1 MSSPHSPCGLGPGV
15 SAGVASALCR
25 LPPRRWIACIG
36 LFRGELPTEVEQE
49 VCGFRGG
56 AGRADDGPI
65 ILADDVQPGT
75 EVIGVPDGR
84 HDAERGA
91 DEGAP
96 HLGDQLFAPIFFRT
110 ERASLIAV
118 EPARSE
124 EHTSELQS
132 LLRNSSAVF
141 CLKK

>member
-36 LFRGELPTEVEQE
+36 LIRGELTTEVEQD

-75 EVIGVPDGR
+75 AVIGVPAGR
-84 HDAERGA
+84 PDAQRGA
-91 DEGAP
+91 DEGAT
-96 HLGDQLFAPIFFRT
+96 HLTGPLLDALFYRTHRPTPI
-110 ERASLIAV
+110 SI
-118 EPARSE
+118 
-124 EHTSELQS
+124 
-132 LLRNSSAVF
+132 
-141 CLKK
+141 

>member
-1 MSSPHSPCGLGPGV
+1 MG
-15 SAGVASALCR
+15 
-25 LPPRRWIACIG
+25 CIG
-36 LFRGELPTEVEQE
+36 LIRGGLTTEVEQE

-96 HLGDQLFAPIFFRT
+96 HLGDQLFASIFFRT

-118 EPARSE
+118 EPASTADPRSE

-132 LLRNSSAVF
+132 LMRISYAVF